1 MKKITAILC
10 SVIMSCAMFVSCG
23 EEDSSSKA
31 ETSSAA
37 VTSEAAADDTTDSKS
52 DAADDTA
59 DSNSEAADD
68 TTDSKSE
75 ASNGDS
81 TYAAAYT
88 EKLKDANFSMDLTTE
103 TPYTGAVNVKMAI
116 NGDNFRMYMDL
127 GELGATDMYYLDG
140 KMYTLDEAS
149 KSYFVNEMSADEAG
163 VEDVAD
169 TSLGMEDNYEFV
181 SSEET
186 DDGMICET
194 YSFVDDMMTVDS
206 DTEVEPSTAK
216 YYFDKSTGDIKK
228 IEVTQMGMT
237 QTVTINEIVI
247 GDVEITLPDL
257 SDWTEADMSSFLEGG
272 ELDFSDSDIDFS
284 EAE

>member
-1 MKKITAILC
+1 MKKITAIIC
-10 SVIMSCAMFVSCG
+10 SVVMSCAMFVSCG

-52 DAADDTA
+52 DAATDDTA
-59 DSNSEAADD
+59 DSNSEAAD
-68 TTDSKSE
+68 SKSE
-75 ASNGDS
+75 SGNGDS

-88 EKLKDANFSMDLTTE
+88 EKLKDGNFSMDLTTE
-103 TPYTGAVNVKMAI
+103 TPYTGAINVKMAI
-116 NGDNFRMYMDL
+116 SGDNFRMYMDL
-127 GELGATDMYYLDG
+127 GEYGATDMYYLDG
-140 KMYTLDEAS
+140 KMYTLDETTKTYMVA
-149 KSYFVNEMSADEAG
+149 EMSADEAG
-163 VEDVAD
+163 VEDIAD
-169 TSLGMEDNYEFV
+169 TSLGMDDNYEFV

-206 DTEVEPSTAK
+206 DTEAELSTAK

-228 IEVTQMGMT
+228 IEVTQGGMT
-237 QTVTINEIVI
+237 QTATINEIVI

-257 SDWTEADMSSFLEGG
+257 SDWTETDMSSLLEGG
-272 ELDFSDSDIDFS
+272 EFEFSDSEIDFS
-284 EAE
+284 EEE